1 MTEKN
6 ALNLGDFDFGFTLV
20 DADELSVVQEIK
32 TEIQETSSTAAEW
45 QRQAEE
51 WRNKAQAIYSSVQ
64 PLLDNLSQSPEK
76 EYILWPGEDRVNKIN
91 SFKLRLMQ
99 ILED

>member
-1 MTEKN
+1 M
-6 ALNLGDFDFGFTLV
+6 
-20 DADELSVVQEIK
+20 
-32 TEIQETSSTAAEW
+32 AE
-45 QRQAEE
+45 Q
-51 WRNKAQAIYSSVQ
+51 WRVKAQTIYASVI

-91 SFKLRLMQ
+91 AFKLRLNQ